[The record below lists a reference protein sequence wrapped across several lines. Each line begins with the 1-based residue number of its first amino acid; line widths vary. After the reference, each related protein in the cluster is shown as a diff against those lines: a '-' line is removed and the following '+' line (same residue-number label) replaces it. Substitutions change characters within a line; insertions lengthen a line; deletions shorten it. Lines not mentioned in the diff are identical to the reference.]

1 MKVNLK
7 GGTDVKIPAG
17 EPLLLNF
24 PLLNMPHSWTM
35 CCDGMSAEQP
45 ALEWKATPLHLFIF
59 SINVIHLYEKA
70 ARFLCRCGEWDHH
83 TDARHGG
90 PCAQAVP
97 GTRG

>member
-17 EPLLLNF
+17 EPLLLGF
-24 PLLNMPHSWTM
+24 PLLNMPHSWII
-35 CCDGMSAEQP
+35 CCVERSAEQP
-45 ALEWKATPLHLFIF
+45 ALGWKATPLHL
-59 SINVIHLYEKA
+59 SKENVTHLYEKA
-70 ARFLCRCGEWDHH
+70 APLLCRCGERDHH